1 MADVDS
7 SSATTWY
14 SWLVNLGILPG
25 ESHYIIRFISS
36 FFISLAVIPIVP
48 VVLMFIYDVSLWLW
62 RITAAQLR
70 RRHARV
76 AAAPHVQPPA
86 QLSDTT

>member
-1 MADVDS
+1 MADVDFES
-7 SSATTWY
+7 TGWY

-36 FFISLAVIPIVP
+36 FFISLAIAPIIP

-62 RITAAQLR
+62 RITTAQLR
-70 RRHARV
+70 RRHAQAV
-76 AAAPHVQPPA
+76 AAAEMQPPA
-86 QLSDTT
+86 RISDTT